1 MNCDSRRCSGTGH
14 RFRLSLL
21 LAAPMTVRIEKHI
34 EVKNAEHTAIG
45 LLAEHTAL
53 SKSQLKAA
61 MSNGAVWLES
71 QHGIRRIRRA
81 KKALKPG
88 DTLHLY
94 YDSLVQAQAP
104 ETAVLVADE
113 GSYSIWNKP
122 YGMYSQGSKWG
133 DHCTIYRWA
142 EQHMKPQRPAYPVHR
157 LDRAANGL
165 IILAHNRKTARAFLQ
180 MFRQRAITKHY
191 RAVVEGDLGD
201 LKLPRVI
208 DLELDGKASESVIL
222 EAEYSPDENTTT
234 ALIDIRT
241 GRKHQ
246 IRRHMASIG
255 HPVVGD
261 RLYGAGDTRKNLQLS
276 SIYLSFDCP
285 VENRRRSYSLE
296 ESRNGS

>member
-1 MNCDSRRCSGTGH
+1 
-14 RFRLSLL
+14 
-21 LAAPMTVRIEKHI
+21 MTVRIEKHI
-34 EVKNAEHTAIG
+34 EAKNAEQTAIG

-71 QHGIRRIRRA
+71 QHGTQRIRRA

-94 YDSLVQAQAP
+94 YDSAVQAQVPDA
-104 ETAVLVADE
+104 AALVADE

-133 DHCTIYRWA
+133 DHCTVYRWA
-142 EQHMKPQRPAYPVHR
+142 EQHIKPQRPAYPVHR

-165 IILAHNRKTARAFLQ
+165 IILAHNKKTARAFLQ
-180 MFRQRAITKHY
+180 MFRQHTITKRYRAI
-191 RAVVEGDLGD
+191 VEGDPGD
-201 LKLPRVI
+201 LKLPFVI
-208 DLELDGKASESVIL
+208 DRELDGKAAESVIL
-222 EAEYSPDENTTT
+222 EAEYSPDESATTV
-234 ALIDIRT
+234 LIEIST

-255 HPVVGD
+255 HPVAGD
-261 RLYGAGDTRKNLQLS
+261 RLYGAGETGKDLQLS
-276 SIYLSFDCP
+276 AIYLGFVCP
-285 VENRRRSYSLE
+285 VDSRRRSYSLDE
-296 ESRNGS
+296 TRAGDQRP